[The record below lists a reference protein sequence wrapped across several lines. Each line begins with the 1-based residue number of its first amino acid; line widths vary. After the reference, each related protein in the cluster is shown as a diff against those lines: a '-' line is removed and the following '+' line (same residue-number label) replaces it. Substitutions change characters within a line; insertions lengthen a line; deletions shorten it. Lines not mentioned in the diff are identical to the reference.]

1 MNKGILKRV
10 SNKLIIID
18 WTKENWMKSE
28 YLLKNESIEWI
39 EWINWW
45 ILNELMGIERID
57 GHWIMN
63 KHWIMNNNVWVN
75 EKWMGEWILNE
86 LKNIEWINEYWM
98 NLWIEWIDEYW
109 MNWWL

>member
-1 MNKGILKRV
+1 MKKRVSRV

-45 ILNELMGIERID
+45 ILNELM
-57 GHWIMN
+57 N
-63 KHWIMNNNVWVN
+63 
-75 EKWMGEWILNE
+75 
-86 LKNIEWINEYWM
+86 
-98 NLWIEWIDEYW
+98 IEWIDEYW
-109 MNWWL
+109 MNWLALNELMDTE